1 MAHICILDFIEGNN
15 VNRLDVLFKVLNF
28 FNQIIHRDLL
38 IFNNT
43 HDLQLVDSKAHRHQL
58 GYNDKKRK
66 KKKHIHYNIQPS
78 TNYGNTGL
86 FSFSTKVNV
95 E

>member
-1 MAHICILDFIEGNN
+1 MARICILDFIEGNN

-38 IFNNT
+38 IFNHT

-58 GYNDKKRK
+58 GYKDKKNAHSLQHPAFYQLQK
-66 KKKHIHYNIQPS
+66 YTTIFI
-78 TNYGNTGL
+78 
-86 FSFSTKVNV
+86 
-95 E
+95 

>member
-15 VNRLDVLFKVLNF
+15 VNRLDMLFKVLNF

-38 IFNNT
+38 IFNHT

-58 GYNDKKRK
+58 GYNDQK
-66 KKKHIHYNIQPS
+66 KKKCTFTTTSSLLPIMEIQDYFHLVL
-78 TNYGNTGL
+78 N
-86 FSFSTKVNV
+86 
-95 E
+95 

>member
-1 MAHICILDFIEGNN
+1 MENICILDFIEGNN

-38 IFNNT
+38 IFNHT

-58 GYNDKKRK
+58 GYKDKKNAYSLQHPAFYQLRK
-66 KKKHIHYNIQPS
+66 YMTIFI
-78 TNYGNTGL
+78 
-86 FSFSTKVNV
+86 
-95 E
+95 

>member
-1 MAHICILDFIEGNN
+1 MAHISILDFIEGNN

-38 IFNNT
+38 IFNRT

-58 GYNDKKRK
+58 GYNDKKK
-66 KKKHIHYNIQPS
+66 
-78 TNYGNTGL
+78 
-86 FSFSTKVNV
+86 NV
-95 E
+95 HSLQHPAFYQLQKYATIFI

>member
-1 MAHICILDFIEGNN
+1 MEHICILDFIEGNN

-38 IFNNT
+38 IFNHT

-58 GYNDKKRK
+58 GYKDK
-66 KKKHIHYNIQPS
+66 KKKCIFTTTSSLLPIMEI
-78 TNYGNTGL
+78 YGYFHL
-86 FSFSTKVNV
+86 ALK
-95 E
+95 

>member
-38 IFNNT
+38 IFNHT
-43 HDLQLVDSKAHRHQL
+43 HDLQLVDSKPHRH
-58 GYNDKKRK
+58 
-66 KKKHIHYNIQPS
+66 
-78 TNYGNTGL
+78 
-86 FSFSTKVNV
+86 
-95 E
+95 